1 MGACVPIRALAIRRS
16 KLLRDPLGPRVD
28 VRPLAVVAPVP
39 AEGFE
44 QEPPPCGP
52 VIKINDSRKD
62 AIVAVASGEVVADTH
77 HAVAGAL
84 TTTERRQS
92 IVDG

>member
-1 MGACVPIRALAIRRS
+1 MR
-16 KLLRDPLGPRVD
+16 
-28 VRPLAVVAPVP
+28 
-39 AEGFE
+39 
-44 QEPPPCGP
+44 P

-92 IVDG
+92 FVGE